1 MKSTSG
7 EAEIGKGEK
16 KAKYKLQGLKCRRRG
31 LNPKPHLEIVQL
43 LKIFEQCSNKK
54 VVSERRIQQWYIQC
68 TGEVTNWEQQYQ
80 NSF

>member
-43 LKIFEQCSNKK
+43 LKIFE
-54 VVSERRIQQWYIQC
+54 
-68 TGEVTNWEQQYQ
+68 
-80 NSF
+80 